1 MTNEESVKKMSELQ
15 SKWGSKT
22 DDNLSKCVEKLFE
35 EILAPN
41 TDEGIGTDNMTCIL
55 IKLYNTGVKK
65 D

>member
-1 MTNEESVKKMSELQ
+1 MSELQ
-15 SKWGSKT
+15 SKFLSKK

-35 EILAPN
+35 DILAPN

-55 IKLYNTGVKK
+55 IKLYNTDVKK